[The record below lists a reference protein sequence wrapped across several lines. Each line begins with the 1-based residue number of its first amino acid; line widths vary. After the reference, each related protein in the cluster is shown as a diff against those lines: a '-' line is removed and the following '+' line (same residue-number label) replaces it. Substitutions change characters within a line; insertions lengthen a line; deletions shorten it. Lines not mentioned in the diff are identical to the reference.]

1 MLCSIQDIQT
11 ITLKS
16 SAKRQNFGRFLYEV
30 QQKNHSFYLKYQQI
44 KVEFQ
49 HHIHCFQRECD
60 FYQQFASQCLPYQ
73 YLDSS
78 LLQQFPFMTF
88 ELDAQAIFIA
98 KGQLLFNMTLQPIEV
113 LWRVAQCVANFHQS
127 GYLHGDLKP
136 EHFIHYQQNDYL
148 IDFEYIELIG
158 HTKAEIHATPRYM
171 APELFQGKPKTI
183 ASEIYALGIIFYQ
196 YLSQQ
201 RLVAPN
207 YHAWA
212 TLHCQQF
219 NIEHHLSN
227 SEFLPLLNL
236 MLAKQQTQRI
246 STMNDVLEGLYPFK
260 KRYFDE

>member
-1 MLCSIQDIQT
+1 MLCSIQDIQA

-16 SAKRQNFGRFLYEV
+16 SAKRQNYGRFLYEV
-30 QQKNHSFYLKYQQI
+30 QQKNQHFYLKYQQN
-44 KVEFQ
+44 KPEFQ
-49 HHIHCFQRECD
+49 HHIHFFQKEFD
-60 FYQQFASQCLPYQ
+60 FYQQFPTQCLPYQ
-73 YLDSS
+73 YLDTS

-88 ELDAQAIFIA
+88 ESDAQALFIV

-113 LWRVAQCVANFHQS
+113 LWRVAQCVANFHQC

-136 EHFIHYQQNDYL
+136 EHFIYYQQGDYL
-148 IDFEYIELIG
+148 IDFEYIEPIG
-158 HTKAEIHATPRYM
+158 QVNTKTHATPRYM
-171 APELFQGKPKTI
+171 APELFQGNPKTI

-212 TLHCQQF
+212 TLHCQQL
-219 NIEHHLSN
+219 NIEHYLSN
-227 SEFLPLLNL
+227 SEFLPLLKL

-246 STMNDVLEGLYPFK
+246 STMDDVLEQLYSLK
-260 KRYFDE
+260 TRYFDE